1 MSDTNSTPP
10 PTPVEETPTPSK
22 GPSKKAIIA
31 IAVLLIALLLTALY
45 WSRGTNARQAE
56 QLLTLAEARHQSDSL
71 YRELKQQLAIY
82 KQENQELYAQIARK
96 EAELEQQYSKIKRL
110 IEQASRD
117 KKDQKAIKSKLETLS
132 NELGGM
138 REYVEDQTMDLE
150 ELRKENLRLKRE
162 RKELDE
168 QYAQELAL
176 RKRIAQQGADLQKA
190 NKEMQERLRSAAVL
204 QTTNVKAVG
213 LRLRN
218 NGQRKG
224 INTAKRTEL
233 LEVCFDIVRNEVTEQ
248 GPNRFHLRLIDPQ
261 GKVVKDAGRGSGQLE
276 LFDGS
281 GSIQYTTSKIFDYNT
296 GVKNLCLEW
305 FAYPNTPF
313 VAGTYRVELYNKG
326 RLAGNYNFTT
336 K

>member
-1 MSDTNSTPP
+1 MTDTNTP
-10 PTPVEETPTPSK
+10 PTPEETGNDTSDA
-22 GPSKKAIIA
+22 PSKKVIIG
-31 IAVLLIALLLTALY
+31 IAALLILLLAGALF
-45 WSRGTNARQAE
+45 WSKSNNKRQTE
-56 QLLTLAEARHQSDSL
+56 QLLTLADARHQSDSL
-71 YRELKQQLAIY
+71 YQELKQQLAIY

-117 KKDQKAIKSKLETLS
+117 KKDRRKIKSKLEMLS
-132 NELGGM
+132 SELGGM
-138 REYVEDQTMDLE
+138 REYVEEQTLDLE
-150 ELRKENLRLKRE
+150 ELREENLRLKRE

-190 NKEMQERLRSAAVL
+190 NEEMQKQLRSAAVL
-204 QTTNVKAVG
+204 QTTNVNAVG
-213 LRLRN
+213 LRLKN
-218 NGQRKG
+218 NGERKG
-224 INTAKRTEL
+224 ISVAKRTEL
-233 LEVCFDIVRNEVTEQ
+233 VEVCFDIVRNEVTKE
-248 GPNRFHLRLIDPQ
+248 GPNRFHLRLIDPS
-261 GKVVKDAGRGSGQLE
+261 GKVVQDAERGSGKLE

-281 GSIQYTTSKIFDYNT
+281 GSIKYTTSKIFDYNT

-313 VAGTYRVELYNKG
+313 VEGTYKIELYNKG
-326 RLAGNYNFTT
+326 RLSGSYNFNT